1 MEFLDARRL
10 TGPNAIFDG
19 IGSVLDVACSP
30 DDGEQLLPVW
40 AEHVGRM
47 LESLDWPSA
56 EFAFRRLE
64 GGVSLAFSAPID
76 QLYAASEINEW
87 AFRASAFELGRSD
100 EQPDFDEAFA
110 AIRRAAEEE
119 ANIELLWLVDE
130 AAARGKAL
138 LWDDDD
144 VSVGL
149 GRWSRTWPVRDIPDA
164 PPWADLRDI
173 PVGIITG
180 TNGKTTSVRLA
191 KHILRTAGHDVGVSC
206 TDWIAVN
213 EQIID
218 RDDWSGPGGARAVLR
233 RQEIDAA
240 ILETAR
246 GGLLRRG
253 LGVERADA
261 ALITNVS
268 EDHLG
273 DFGSR
278 NLGELLEIKWVV
290 SHAVREAGKLVLNA
304 EDRRL
309 VDKAGN
315 YDGDIV
321 WFSLDPR
328 HATVTAHVAG
338 GGAAFVLDEGELCC
352 LEGRER
358 QPLCRAADI
367 PITMG
372 GAARHNVANA
382 LAAAALTW
390 CMGVSPGD
398 IATGLRTMQQDE
410 NPGRCNLYSL
420 DGFKVLVDFAHN
432 PAAMAAL
439 FDMARAV
446 PAERRVLCFGQA
458 GDRTDA
464 LIRELARD
472 AWAIGLDRVIVS
484 ELPKYHRGRAHGD
497 VFRIIREEL
506 LASGARAAQIRHH
519 EDEMD
524 SFDDAIGW
532 ARPGDLVIMLALG
545 GAGPVQERLREL
557 GAESSAGAAAIRG

>member
-10 TGPNAIFDG
+10 TGPNAVFDG

-30 DDGEQLLPVW
+30 EEAGQLIPVW
-40 AEHVGRM
+40 ADHVGRM

-56 EFAFRRLE
+56 EFALRRLE

-87 AFRASAFELGRSD
+87 AFKASAFELGQGD
-100 EQPDFDEAFA
+100 EPPDFDEAVA
-110 AIRRAAEEE
+110 ALRRAAAEE
-119 ANIELLWLVDE
+119 ANVELMWLVDE
-130 AAARGKAL
+130 AAAHGKTL
-138 LWDDDD
+138 LWDDDE

-149 GRWSRTWPVRDIPDA
+149 GKWSRTWPVREIPDA
-164 PPWADLRDI
+164 LPWDDLGDI
-173 PVGIITG
+173 PVGIVTG
-180 TNGKTTSVRLA
+180 TNGKTTTVRLA
-191 KHILRTAGHDVGVSC
+191 KHILRTAGRDVGVSC

-213 EQIID
+213 ERIID

-233 RQEIDAA
+233 RREIDAA

-253 LGVERADA
+253 LGIERADA

-278 NLGELLEIKWVV
+278 SLEELLQIKWVV

-304 EDRRL
+304 DDGRL
-309 VDKAGN
+309 VGKARDYPGE
-315 YDGDIV
+315 IV

-328 HATVTAHVAG
+328 HETVAGHVAAG
-338 GGAAFVLDEGELCC
+338 GSAFVLDDGELCHVGSD
-352 LEGRER
+352 GRL
-358 QPLCRAADI
+358 PICPAADV

-390 CMGVSPGD
+390 SMGVSCD
-398 IATGLRTMQQDE
+398 AIAAGLKSMHQDE

-420 DGFKVLVDFAHN
+420 NGFKVLIDFAHN

-458 GDRTDA
+458 GDRTDE

-497 VFRIIREEL
+497 VFRIIRDEL
-506 LASGARAAQIRHH
+506 LAAGAQDGQIRHH
-519 EDEMD
+519 EEELD
-524 SFDDAIGW
+524 SFEDAVGW

-545 GAGPVQERLREL
+545 GARPIQERLGEL
-557 GAESSAGAAAIRG
+557 GAE